1 MKIFYLSIVCILL
14 SGCKITSNT
23 IVPIEKSKNSIEVT
37 QDTAIYL
44 EGNSF
49 GFKFF
54 DSYIDGDTTFM
65 IIDRIDTKSFNIY
78 NLSTSKVVRKIDYS
92 QLFPDTNSP
101 VYITGIEYHNHDS
114 IFISSEY
121 QLSLVQLN
129 DNVIIYSINEEYWK
143 KGYYIRTSP
152 ESAVEI
158 DATKNE
164 IMLHSTGKG
173 LKNHILDIGLN
184 LSNIDDINFYPFRY
198 PMHMQKNNYGLLT
211 GYSRAINGHQS
222 VYSFDADPNIYIF
235 NRKTGETVIKGGRS
249 AFQNIEILPLTG
261 KDRKDD
267 IIRLRHFT
275 ITTAYPRIIYD
286 AERKLYY
293 RYFFQ
298 GVPEKNEE
306 GLFNSLRERTDYLM
320 VFDEKFELI
329 TELLIKDGFLRT
341 CFVTSDGIGYFDY
354 DDDVEHNIIRLLKI
368 KKK

>member
-1 MKIFYLSIVCILL
+1 MKIFYLSVIWILL

-23 IVPIEKSKNSIEVT
+23 IVPIEKSEDSIKIT
-37 QDTAIYL
+37 QDTTIYL

-54 DSYIDGDTTFM
+54 DSYIDGDTTFV
-65 IIDRIDTKSFNIY
+65 IIDVEETKSFNVY
-78 NLSTSKVVRKIDYS
+78 NLSTTKVVRKINYS
-92 QLFPDTNSP
+92 QLFSDINRQI
-101 VYITGIEYHNHDS
+101 YITGIEYHNHDS
-114 IFISSEY
+114 IFISSQY
-121 QLSLVQLN
+121 QLNLIELN
-129 DNVIIYSINEEYWK
+129 DNVITYSINEEYWE
-143 KGYYIRTSP
+143 KGYYIKTSH

-158 DATKNE
+158 DAMENE
-164 IMLHSTGKG
+164 IMMHSNAKG
-173 LKNHILDIGLN
+173 LKNHILDVGLN
-184 LSNIDDINFYPFRY
+184 LSKIEDINLYPFRY

-249 AFQNIEILPLTG
+249 VFQNIEILPLTG

-267 IIRLRHFT
+267 IIRMRHFT
-275 ITTAYPRIIYD
+275 LTTAYPRIIYD
-286 AERKLYY
+286 AERELYY

-298 GVPEKNEE
+298 GVLEKNEE

-320 VFDEKFELI
+320 VFDEEFELI
-329 TELLIKDGFLRT
+329 TEFLIKDGFLRT